1 MSKSTEAKSHLT
13 KILEVACKET
23 DLNYSKYTIKPML
36 KKKIYPSIKAGF
48 YIQIQ
53 NFTKLTTVKKSKDNR
68 YFRYYF
74 RCIFFENR
82 TLPLL
87 EIAKWIPSNGLNTN
101 DDAIKVIYRDDD
113 PKRYK
118 GTFQERLVT
127 VINLVKLKL

>member
-53 NFTKLTTVKKSKDNR
+53 NFTKLTTVKNQKIIDILDIIFVA
-68 YFRYYF
+68 YFLRIEHCLY
-74 RCIFFENR
+74 
-82 TLPLL
+82 
-87 EIAKWIPSNGLNTN
+87 
-101 DDAIKVIYRDDD
+101 
-113 PKRYK
+113 
-118 GTFQERLVT
+118 
-127 VINLVKLKL
+127 